1 MNKDHDKLITD
12 LHRFLNSQDFK
23 SEKDLG
29 KLMESLGQ
37 QIPSL
42 PEEVL
47 TSQEQAQNLVYE
59 AFDLPTARARQN
71 IKKALKLDNNCIEAY
86 EFLGSIEDV
95 EEIAILFFEKGIKI
109 GRENFKG
116 KFLERNKGRFWYIHE
131 TRPFMRCLYHY
142 SDCLFAI
149 GKTKE
154 AVTILE
160 EIIDLN
166 ENDNQGVRDQLL
178 IYLILLEENEKF
190 KKYAEMF
197 KDDDSAFSLFNRALF
212 SFKIEG
218 ETENTNKQLQK
229 AIKQNKFIVTKLLSK
244 KSIINSS
251 DYYSWGS
258 EDEANYYAE
267 FAKSIWNN
275 TNKATLWLKNY
286 ATKS

>member
-23 SEKDLG
+23 SEKDLR
-29 KLMESLGQ
+29 KFMESMDQ

-59 AFDLPTARARQN
+59 AYDLPTFKARQN

-109 GRENFKG
+109 GRENFNET
-116 KFLERNKGRFWYIHE
+116 FFERNKGKFWYIHE

-142 SDCLFAI
+142 SVCLYKI

-154 AVTILE
+154 AVIISE
-160 EIIDLN
+160 EIIALN

-178 IYLILLEENEKF
+178 LYFILLDENEKF
-190 KKYAEMF
+190 QKYATMF
-197 KDDDSAFSLFNRALF
+197 KDDDGTFSLFNRALF
-212 SFKIEG
+212 AFKTEG
-218 ETENTNKQLQK
+218 ETDNTNKQLQK
-229 AIKQNKFIVTKLLSK
+229 AIKQNKFVATKLLSK
-244 KSIINSS
+244 KPITNTT
-251 DYYSWGS
+251 DYYSWGGA
-258 EDEANYYAE
+258 DEANYYAE
-267 FAKSIWNN
+267 FAKYIWEN
-275 TNKATLWLKNY
+275 TNEATLWLKKHT
-286 ATKS
+286 TKS

>member
-23 SEKDLG
+23 SEKDLR

-42 PEEVL
+42 PEEAL

-86 EFLGSIEDV
+86 EFLGSMEDV

-116 KFLERNKGRFWYIHE
+116 EFLERNKGCFWYIHE

-142 SDCLFAI
+142 SDCLYAM

-190 KKYAEMF
+190 EKYASMF